1 MAQDVSKTSPMGF
14 HELHETT
21 EVLAKSGTPEELLTN
36 LTRAWQEQADR
47 VAAGPGAIVRT
58 CTINLVIFSA
68 TAKAAQLAERIMPG
82 LAATYP
88 CRTIHV
94 QASDD
99 RDAPLSATSHV
110 HTQLENGVRTINC
123 EQVTLKGGAR
133 VLSALEGVIAP
144 LLSPD
149 LPVVLWWRGDPPF
162 EGRLFD
168 HMVTSADRVIFDSSY
183 FLQPEE
189 DLPWAT
195 ALVARNTVLDIA
207 FTDVNWARLTSWR
220 ALIAQF
226 FDGSANAGALDG
238 IDTVTVAYH
247 DSTLAED
254 RVSNQA
260 WLLIGWLGSR
270 LRWRIDGRAPWGG
283 APTFSLTSAGHVVTV
298 SLTPVSTPGPEGLRA
313 VELRGSTPRQG
324 AYRVELLPDG
334 CSRTTTNIDGM
345 PPLERVTTGGSETYN
360 ELMASELEM
369 PGRDQVYEEA
379 LQFAATLVPSPG
391 EATA

>member
-1 MAQDVSKTSPMGF
+1 MSRVD
-14 HELHETT
+14 ELHETT

-58 CTINLVIFSA
+58 CTLNLIVFSA
-68 TAKAAQLAERIMPG
+68 NAKAARQAERVMPG

-94 QASDD
+94 QAADD
-99 RDAPLSATSHV
+99 REAPLSATSHV
-110 HTQLENGVRTINC
+110 HTQVENGVRTISC
-123 EQVTLKGGAR
+123 EQVTLRGGAK
-133 VLSALEGVIAP
+133 VLTTLEGVITP

-168 HMVTSADRVIFDSSY
+168 HMVTSADRVIYDSSY

-189 DLPWAT
+189 DLPWAS
-195 ALVARNTVLDIA
+195 ALVARNVVLDVV

-220 ALIAQF
+220 GLIAQF
-226 FDGSANAGALDG
+226 FDGSASAGALDG
-238 IDTVTVAYH
+238 IDTVCIEYH
-247 DSTLAED
+247 DSALSED

-260 WLLIGWLGSR
+260 WLLAGWLGSR
-270 LRWRIDGRAPWGG
+270 LRWKALGRATWGG
-283 APTFSLTSAGHVVTV
+283 APTFSLTSAGRAV
-298 SLTPVSTPGPEGLRA
+298 SVSFARVGTSGPEGLRA
-313 VELRGSTPRQG
+313 VELRGNTPRTG
-324 AYRVELLPDG
+324 VYRVELLPDG
-334 CSRTTTNIDGM
+334 CSRTITNIDGM
-345 PPLERVTTGGSETYN
+345 PPLERVTTGGGESYN

-369 PGRDQVYEEA
+369 PGRDQIYEDA
-379 LQFAATLVPSPG
+379 LRFAAEIVPTPG
-391 EATA
+391 EVTA